1 MPLRHGGTGFLAC
14 ARDGFCGSLA
24 LEIAWIAFVGLVAGV
39 LTGLFGFGG
48 GWLLVPLLV
57 LPGAMTWGYASG
69 TALCAILAGATGG
82 LVQSLLG
89 SRKNSETPLRRDWK
103 GVGAAM
109 AASAV
114 VGTVLGKTVV
124 RDNLSGLPQA
134 SLILDLV
141 LAVVLVLVA
150 ARFFVG
156 AGREVPERRR
166 TSPALIALAGVL
178 AFIPGILSGLVG
190 IGGGIFYV
198 PVLLFILGWSED
210 ESRATSRLVV
220 MASAAVGAALYGWG
234 GGVRF
239 DHLAAILLPAGLAG
253 VVTSKVGFSQSAARR
268 RLFRRLAGGMAL
280 LALVFTIAHVAGGS
294 APTRP
299 AERGGPG
306 AAALAAILPILW
318 GTACGFVGF
327 ALRSKP
333 PPNERRKPA

>member
-1 MPLRHGGTGFLAC
+1 M
-14 ARDGFCGSLA
+14 
-24 LEIAWIAFVGLVAGV
+24 EIAWITFVGLVAGV
-39 LTGLFGFGG
+39 LTGVFGFGG

-57 LPGAMTWGYASG
+57 LPRAMSWGYASG

-82 LVQSLLG
+82 LVQSVLE
-89 SRKNSETPLRRDWK
+89 SRKTDETPLGRGRK

-109 AASAV
+109 VASAV
-114 VGTVLGKTVV
+114 VGTTLGKTVV
-124 RDNLSGLPQA
+124 RDNLSGLREA

-141 LAVVLVLVA
+141 LAAVLALVA
-150 ARFFVG
+150 MRFFVG
-156 AGREVPERRR
+156 AGRQPRERRE
-166 TSPALIALAGVL
+166 TTPVLVAVAGVL
-178 AFIPGILSGLVG
+178 AFIPGVLSGLVG

-220 MASAAVGAALYGWG
+220 MASAAVGATLYGWG
-234 GGVRF
+234 GGVRL
-239 DHLAAILLPAGLAG
+239 DHLGAILVPAGLAG
-253 VVTSKVGFSQSAARR
+253 VVTSKVGFSQSPARR

-306 AAALAAILPILW
+306 AAALAAVLPILW

-333 PPNERRKPA
+333 PPKERKPS